1 VAGTING
8 VAATGSGQT
17 LTSDVGNSIGLSIL
31 ISGGLLGNR
40 GSASYSHGYAYSLDK
55 ALTSMLATNGSL
67 DGRTQG
73 INNTIKDIGKQRD
86 ALNVRLAEIETRYR
100 TQFTA
105 LDSMLSSMN
114 QTSTYLTQQ
123 FDIMQSQTKNF

>member
-1 VAGTING
+1 
-8 VAATGSGQT
+8 
-17 LTSDVGNSIGLSIL
+17 
-31 ISGGLLGNR
+31 
-40 GSASYSHGYAYSLDK
+40 
-55 ALTSMLATNGSL
+55 MLATNGSL

-123 FDIMQSQTKNF
+123 LDILQSQTKNL